1 MTDRTT
7 MPRLPALL
15 DALARDGH
23 ISDRQALETFVLARQ
38 GETELPLHIRVLV
51 GIAAVI
57 ACVCFVGFLWQIG
70 LIDYAEPSSMI
81 IIGGVLIGT
90 AIVLNR
96 TVGTAQARFGSFL
109 LQASI
114 ATMATGKVLFVFG
127 FGEIFDSRW
136 AASFAA
142 LMVTVATYH
151 LFPMS
156 VDRFLSSLVVL
167 LLVVASLVLDI
178 VDGETTREFL
188 MTGFFGV
195 QLAIAAVL
203 LTHGR
208 IDRIYMPLAYA
219 LAFSLCVIVLLPLA
233 YKATYPILVNG
244 FLAAGLIALFAWVG
258 GGIQTLKRPAM
269 LLASLGA
276 VLLALISAHALMLSI
291 GLMIIGYAK
300 HDRRLLVLGA
310 LLMPVFLWTYYYD
323 PDVSLLMKSVI
334 LVVSG
339 IALLAGRFYLS
350 YTGKSREA

>member
-38 GETELPLHIRVLV
+38 GETELPLLVRVLV

-70 LIDYAEPSSMI
+70 LIDDEEPSGMI
-81 IIGGVLIGT
+81 IIGGVFIV
-90 AIVLNR
+90 AVIVLNR
-96 TVGTAQARFGSFL
+96 TSGTAQATFGSFL
-109 LQASI
+109 LQASL

-167 LLVVASLVLDI
+167 LLVVVSLVVDI
-178 VDGETTREFL
+178 MDGETTREFL
-188 MTGFFGV
+188 MTGFFGL
-195 QLAIAAVL
+195 QLAIAAML

-291 GLMIIGYAK
+291 SLMIIGYAK
-300 HDRRLLVLGA
+300 HERRLLILGA
-310 LLMPVFLWTYYYD
+310 LLIPAFLWSYYYNS
-323 PDVSLLMKSVI
+323 DVSLLMKSMA
-334 LVVSG
+334 LTGTG
-339 IALLAGRFYLS
+339 IALLAGRFYFLLQ
-350 YTGKSREA
+350 GKEQ